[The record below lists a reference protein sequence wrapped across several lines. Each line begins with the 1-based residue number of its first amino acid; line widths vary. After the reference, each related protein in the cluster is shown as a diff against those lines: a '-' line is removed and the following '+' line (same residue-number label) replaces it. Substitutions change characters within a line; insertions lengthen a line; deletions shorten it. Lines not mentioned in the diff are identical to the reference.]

1 MTIINFILSNK
12 LEESKYNFSILYNH
26 YPLKINEIYE
36 IKEKMYNSNKLTLFY
51 KKIKNK
57 LFNNNIKIKIKKI
70 TEYKCKVVTDGENE
84 VAIIKPILTDDN
96 ENKYYYEITT
106 FNDLNKIEIL
116 MNNNNELITQFIEI
130 EYI

>member
-1 MTIINFILSNK
+1 MTIVNFILSNK
-12 LEESKYNFSILYNH
+12 LEESKYNFSILYN
-26 YPLKINEIYE
+26 YFPLKINEIYE
-36 IKEKMYNSNKLTLFY
+36 IKEKKYNSNKLSLFY

-57 LFNNNIKIKIKKI
+57 LFNNNIKIKIKDI
-70 TEYKCKVVTDGENE
+70 SEYKCKVTTDGSNE

-106 FNDLNKIEIL
+106 FENLNKIEIL
-116 MNNNNELITQFIEI
+116 INNNNEFITQFIEI